1 MRSFHQINMKNVMQ
15 LHPVLSWVVSTY
27 LGILRF
33 VAGISMAIL
42 VLVMIAQVWSRY
54 VMGGSLI
61 WAEELCRYVLIWQ
74 TFLVLGL
81 AYSKGEFVALDFLP
95 NALSGRGKWVLKAVC
110 AIPVIAFLALISVY
124 GADYASRFGNQTI
137 PALDFIWGSL
147 FGRPLGLSI
156 AYVYISVSVGSALM
170 LLHILADLIASFGP
184 QMRGAYRDGGGDT
197 GDLFATGGRQD

>member
-1 MRSFHQINMKNVMQ
+1 MSTM
-15 LHPVLSWVVSTY
+15 HPSSALSKAVSAY
-27 LGILRF
+27 LAVLRF
-33 VAGISMAIL
+33 LAGASMAVI
-42 VLVMIAQVWSRY
+42 VAIMIAQVWSRY

-61 WAEELCRYVLIWQ
+61 WAEELCRYLLIWQ

-95 NALSGRGKWVLKAVC
+95 TALSGRGRWILKAIT
-110 AIPVIAFLALISVY
+110 ALPIIAFLALITVY

-137 PALDFIWGSL
+137 PALDFIWGAL

-170 LLHILADLIASFGP
+170 ILHVVADLVSSFSAD
-184 QMRGAYRDGGGDT
+184 MRGASQDGLDDD
-197 GDLFATGGRQD
+197 GDLSGTGGRQG